1 MAKRWTEREINY
13 LESKYL
19 NQAVSITAKRLNRTE
34 YAVVKKA
41 LEPAWVRCEKFSY
54 DRPNKGKYWT
64 DMEINYAKSMLRRGM
79 SYREVAKELG
89 RTQSGV
95 AHKCAYIYN
104 G

>member
-1 MAKRWTEREINY
+1 MNKTNTILNNNDVSMTITIVTPDIAKQWLKQNTN
-13 LESKYL
+13 
-19 NQAVSITAKRLNRTE
+19 NRKIKE
-34 YAVVKKA
+34 AVVDA
-41 LEPAWVRCEKFSY
+41 
-54 DRPNKGKYWT
+54 
-64 DMEINYAKSMLRRGM
+64 YAKSMLRRGM

>member
-1 MAKRWTEREINY
+1 MIDLENFWKWAEQHKDIINWSRY
-13 LESKYL
+13 DCMTL
-19 NQAVSITAKRLNRTE
+19 
-34 YAVVKKA
+34 A

>member
-1 MAKRWTEREINY
+1 
-13 LESKYL
+13 
-19 NQAVSITAKRLNRTE
+19 
-34 YAVVKKA
+34 
-41 LEPAWVRCEKFSY
+41 
-54 DRPNKGKYWT
+54 
-64 DMEINYAKSMLRRGM
+64 MEINYAKSMLRRGM